1 MNFLDAMNKML
12 NGEKVRCI
20 SWNKGEYLT
29 LNKNGKMVDE
39 DGTKY
44 SFAFSK
50 RRDFEVCLSD
60 TWELYKAEENNEN
73 KEVPEEVARFLK
85 LIDVL
90 LGQ

>member
-29 LNKNGKMVDE
+29 LDKNGEMVDE

-50 RRDFEVCLSD
+50 RRHFEVCLSD
-60 TWELYKAEENNEN
+60 TWELYKDEENSEN
-73 KEVPEEVARFLK
+73 KEVPEEVAKFFK

-90 LGQ
+90 LG